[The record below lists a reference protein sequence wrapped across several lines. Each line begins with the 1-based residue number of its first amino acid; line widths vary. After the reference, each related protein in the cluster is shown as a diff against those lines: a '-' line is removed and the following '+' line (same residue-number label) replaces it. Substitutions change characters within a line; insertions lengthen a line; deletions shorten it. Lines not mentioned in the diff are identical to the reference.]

1 MKSLKEL
8 RLMNYLSQAELAR
21 KAGLSTATI
30 NRLEN
35 GRTKPVFKTIRVLAK
50 SLGVAPAEIE
60 F

>member
-8 RLMNYLSQAELAR
+8 RLKHYLSQAELAR

-35 GRTKPVFKTIRVLAK
+35 GRRKPNFHTIRVLAK
-50 SLGVAPAEIE
+50 ALGVEPGDIE

>member
-1 MKSLKEL
+1 VKSLKEL
-8 RLMNYLSQAELAR
+8 RLKNYLSQAELAH
-21 KAGLSTATI
+21 KAGLSMATI

-50 SLGVAPAEIE
+50 ALGVEPRDIE

>member
-8 RLMNYLSQAELAR
+8 RFKNYLSQAELAH

-35 GRTKPVFKTIRVLAK
+35 GRRKPIFNTIRVLAK
-50 SLGVAPAEIE
+50 ALGVKPGDIE